1 MENAAANSTRLCA
14 PPPPHYLHPGGQILS
29 FPLLLKGKGVQISE
43 QLVSIY
49 SNIGKWEQ
57 LSKWKTIH
65 MTIWADPYGGA
76 HTALL
81 IIAERRA

>member
-1 MENAAANSTRLCA
+1 M
-14 PPPPHYLHPGGQILS
+14 
-29 FPLLLKGKGVQISE
+29 
-43 QLVSIY
+43 SID

-65 MTIWADPYGGA
+65 TTIWAVPYGGA